1 MTHRII
7 TTTWLTAVWVMLW
20 ESLTWA
26 NVLGGMAVAL
36 LVVWMI
42 PAHRQEF
49 HMGFR
54 PFAAVRLLGYF
65 TWKLVEASGRLTWE
79 IFTPRNHVNAAVVSV
94 PLQCRIPGVAT
105 VVANMVSLTPG
116 TVTIDIDED
125 EMVLFIHVLH
135 LRTVEEERA
144 EVLRLESMTLAAFPP
159 RDRAEAIIDRMGGVR

>member
-7 TTTWLTAVWVMLW
+7 TTTWLTAVWIMLW

-26 NVLGGMAVAL
+26 NVLGGVVVAL
-36 LVVWMI
+36 VVVWMI

-49 HMGFR
+49 RMGFR

-65 TWKLVEASGRLTWE
+65 AWKLTEASARLTWE
-79 IFTPRNHVNAAVVSV
+79 IFTPRNHVKAAVVSV
-94 PLQCRIPGVAT
+94 PLQSRIPGVAT

-116 TVTIDIDED
+116 SVAIEIDED
-125 EMVLFIHVLH
+125 EMILFIHVLH

-144 EVLRLESMTLAAFPP
+144 AVLLLESMTLAAFPP
-159 RDRAEAIIDRMGGVR
+159 RDRADAMIDRMGGLR

>member
-7 TTTWLTAVWVMLW
+7 TATWLTAVWVMLW

-26 NVLGGMAVAL
+26 NVLGGVAVAL
-36 LVVWMI
+36 VVVWMI

-49 HMGFR
+49 RMGFR

-65 TWKLVEASGRLTWE
+65 MWKLTEASARLTWE

-94 PLQCRIPGVAT
+94 PLRCRIPGIVT

-135 LRTVEEERA
+135 LRTFEEERA
-144 EVLRLESMTLAAFPP
+144 EVLLLESMTLAAFPP
-159 RDRAEAIIDRMGGVR
+159 RDLADAIIDRTGEHR